1 MIWYKD
7 PKVLIE
13 KAKVL
18 ELWPAPEMTFAE
30 KINAM
35 VRLIIVL
42 TIAGFVLTKAIRI
55 IIVGIITLAVL
66 SFLYYTQADKKEG
79 FANLD
84 PREPAPQKPIQLNE
98 KDFYEA
104 TWKNPF
110 SNVLL
115 PEINDDPNRKMA
127 KPAFHKPTEELIQ
140 HKTRKMVEELNP
152 TIANIDKK
160 LFQDLGD
167 AFEFR
172 NSLIPFNSS
181 PVTTIPNDQKAFAEF
196 LYGNMPSCKS
206 GADPKD
212 CSNIPPRIGSV
223 YN

>member
-66 SFLYYTQADKKEG
+66 SFLYYTQAGKKEG